1 MLSKGRMGTISQAE
15 ILTEWQFTCGP
26 QTRYFGNN
34 DAAVPW
40 RGVKSFSKRRTQTKS
55 QLKGAPLVLHCGGPL
70 VVNLLLPNPF
80 CSLISA
86 SWKWRRF
93 KHLKCLV
100 KSLIREQHLSVFLL
114 LLLFKTVSQQ
124 NGTQGRFWSSPFPLS
139 KQRETS
145 VPIFHPSIVCSL
157 QCGEHLSLTNVN
169 MQEFH
174 RAFRFTLF

>member
-1 MLSKGRMGTISQAE
+1 MLSKGRTGTISQAE

-26 QTRYFGNN
+26 QTQYFGNN

-40 RGVKSFSKRRTQTKS
+40 RGVKALTKSRTQTKS
-55 QLKGAPLVLHCGGPL
+55 QLEGAPLVLHSGGPL

-100 KSLIREQHLSVFLL
+100 KSLIREHISLSFYYFYCSKASPSRTAPKDGFDLL
-114 LLLFKTVSQQ
+114 HSHFHNNVKPQYPFSILPS
-124 NGTQGRFWSSPFPLS
+124 FPLYNA
-139 KQRETS
+139 E
-145 VPIFHPSIVCSL
+145 SICL
-157 QCGEHLSLTNVN
+157 
-169 MQEFH
+169 
-174 RAFRFTLF
+174 

>member
-1 MLSKGRMGTISQAE
+1 MLSKGRTGTISQAE

-40 RGVKSFSKRRTQTKS
+40 RGVKSFSKSRTQTKS
-55 QLKGAPLVLHCGGPL
+55 QLKGATLVLHCGGPL

-100 KSLIREQHLSVFLL
+100 KSLIREQHLCLFITFIVQNRLPAERHPRTVLIFPIPTFKTTWNLSTHFPSFHC
-114 LLLFKTVSQQ
+114 LLFTMRRASVS
-124 NGTQGRFWSSPFPLS
+124 N
-139 KQRETS
+139 
-145 VPIFHPSIVCSL
+145 
-157 QCGEHLSLTNVN
+157 
-169 MQEFH
+169 
-174 RAFRFTLF
+174 